1 MQECIKFIVKGKVQ
15 GVFYRKF
22 VSIAMNKKRVIG
34 FIKNLNDGSVEVL
47 IKAKKGSDISE
58 ILNILNEGSP
68 KSEVE
73 SILMQECNE
82 RVDFSDKFE
91 IRY

>member
-1 MQECIKFIVKGKVQ
+1 MQECLKFIIKGKVQ

-34 FIKNLNDGSVEVL
+34 YIKNLPDGSVEVV
-47 IKAKKGSDISE
+47 IKAKKGSDITK
-58 ILNILNEGSP
+58 ILDILKEGSP
-68 KSEVE
+68 KSKVE
-73 SILMQECNE
+73 SISMSECDE
-82 RVDFSDKFE
+82 KVDFSDKFE